1 MTTTTTSSTTSAT
14 ATAAQTKASATSS
27 ILNVLNGGNS
37 IDWTTLATNLSAAQF
52 AGKTDQLNTKADK
65 LDKQISAASSLKSAL
80 LTLSTSIGD
89 RIRTGDLAPQPS
101 LSAPVATMALS
112 GAATPKG
119 TYSLEVTQLAKSQSL
134 VSPAVTSSTAAVGAG
149 TLTLRFGT
157 IAGTTF
163 TEGTATPAV
172 NLTIPAGATVGDV
185 ASAIN
190 GANAGVTAYVANT
203 TTGPKLMVKGQQG
216 AANAFVIEA
225 TEDPANPGLSQFA
238 WNPAT
243 GDPTRRITSS
253 QDAAYSLDGLAMSST
268 SNTIPDA
275 IPGLNLTLTQT
286 NTGNPATL
294 SFADNSAA
302 ISAVMTDFV
311 GALNELAGQVKSA
324 TDPLSGDL
332 SQDGGAQALKRALS
346 QLTGQVIMP
355 SAPTTVPRTLS
366 DLGVGIQ
373 RDGTFA
379 FDGKVLSAALK
390 SNPTAVA
397 AMFTNGI
404 DGIYA
409 TIDGLNRQM
418 TSTTDAYSLAASI
431 NRYTSQQTQN
441 KTDLATLAD
450 KQEAFRQQLVTR
462 FASTQTSI
470 ADSTSTLTFLKNQI
484 AAWNGGRN

>member
-1 MTTTTTSSTTSAT
+1 MTTTSSTTSA
-14 ATAAQTKASATSS
+14 ASAASQTKASAASS
-27 ILNVLNGGNS
+27 ILTALNGSNS
-37 IDWTTLATNLSAAQF
+37 IDWTTLAANLSVAQF
-52 AGKTDQLNTKADK
+52 ANKSDQLSTKADK

-89 RIRTGDLAPQPS
+89 RIRTGDLAPQPT
-101 LSAPVATMALS
+101 LSAPVATTALS

-119 TYSLEVTQLAKSQSL
+119 SYSLEVTRLAQAQSL
-134 VSPAVTSSTAAVGAG
+134 VSPAVASTTAAVGAG

-157 IAGTTF
+157 IAGTAF
-163 TEGTATPAV
+163 TEGTTTPAV
-172 NLTIPAGATVGDV
+172 NLTIPAGANVGDV
-185 ASAIN
+185 AALIN

-225 TEDPANPGLSQFA
+225 TEDPANPGLSQLA

-243 GDPTRRITSS
+243 GDPTRQITASR
-253 QDAAYSLDGLAMSST
+253 DAAYTLDGLQMAST

-275 IPGLNLTLTQT
+275 IPGLNLTLTAT

-294 SFADNSAA
+294 SFADNSSA
-302 ISAVMTDFV
+302 IATVMTDFV
-311 GALNELAGQVKSA
+311 GALNELAGQVKTA

-332 SQDGGAQALKRALS
+332 AQDGGAQALKRALS

-355 SAPTTVPRTLS
+355 SAAATAPRTLS
-366 DLGVGIQ
+366 DLGVSIQ

-379 FDGKVLSAALK
+379 YDGAVLSAALK
-390 SNPTAVA
+390 KNPTAVA
-397 AMFTNGI
+397 AMFTNGL
-404 DGIYA
+404 DGVYA
-409 TIDGLNRQM
+409 TIDGLNRKM
-418 TSTTDAYSLAASI
+418 SSTSDAYSLTASI
-431 NRYTSQQTQN
+431 NRYTSQKTQN
-441 KTDLATLAD
+441 KTDLASLAD

-484 AAWNGGRN
+484 AAWNAPRN